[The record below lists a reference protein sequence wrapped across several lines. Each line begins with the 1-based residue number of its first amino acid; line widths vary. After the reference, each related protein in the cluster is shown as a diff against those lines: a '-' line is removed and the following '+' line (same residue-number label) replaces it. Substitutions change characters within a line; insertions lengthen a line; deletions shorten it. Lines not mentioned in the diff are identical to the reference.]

1 MSCLLSA
8 ESSFVFI
15 CYVFKSLLTTIEKL
29 LQELAY
35 RIDIQGNELQGLL
48 YKLKERIVDILTMSK
63 EVAGVLQFVE
73 D

>member
-1 MSCLLSA
+1 
-8 ESSFVFI
+8 VFI

-29 LQELAY
+29 LQELAD

-48 YKLKERIVDILTMSK
+48 HKLKERIVDILTMSK